1 VSRAAIMKGKK
12 SSMPQEATPQAP
24 PCEPRPD
31 EPKPLVT
38 IYTTPTC
45 PYCLKAKRLLTA
57 KTITFKEIDVASSW
71 ELRDEMTQRAKG
83 RYTVPQIF
91 IGDRGVGG
99 CDELHELERSG
110 KLDALLASR

>member
-1 VSRAAIMKGKK
+1 
-12 SSMPQEATPQAP
+12 MPH
-24 PCEPRPD
+24 D
-31 EPKPLVT
+31 PKQLVT

-57 KTITFKEIDVASSW
+57 KTIPFKEIDVASAP
-71 ELRDEMTQRAKG
+71 ELRDEMMRRADG

-91 IGDRGVGG
+91 IGDHGVGG